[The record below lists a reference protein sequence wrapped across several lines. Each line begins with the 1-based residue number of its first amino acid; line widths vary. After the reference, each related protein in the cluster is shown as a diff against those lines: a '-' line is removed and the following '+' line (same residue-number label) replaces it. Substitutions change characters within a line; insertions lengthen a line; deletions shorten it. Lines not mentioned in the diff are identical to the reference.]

1 MQEYIKLTV
10 SAEMKQQVPSSYKKR
25 KFSNSEDFLNLIVK
39 EKVASIPL
47 IGIRATMVNLLMIFY
62 LKEPNSCLA
71 RTHAIRISTKA
82 RQNKDWDFEIKGYFP
97 DKDCRIV
104 DSRGNTMAHVI
115 IPVHERIY
123 KKFHCLF
130 LLKFG
135 VKKELMASK
144 DLYHVVVTPD
154 MDQAFVIGVITI
166 LDYIY
171 VESTRC

>member
-1 MQEYIKLTV
+1 MAFYHKTSLTFAKL
-10 SAEMKQQVPSSYKKR
+10 SDCILK
-25 KFSNSEDFLNLIVK
+25 DIIVK
-39 EKVASIPL
+39 SIQNYKIYI
-47 IGIRATMVNLLMIFY
+47 IGFLKLVFC

-71 RTHAIRISTKA
+71 RTHAIRISTEA
-82 RQNKDWDFEIKGYFP
+82 RQNKDWDFEIKGCFS
-97 DKDCRIV
+97 DI
-104 DSRGNTMAHVI
+104 
-115 IPVHERIY
+115 
-123 KKFHCLF
+123 
-130 LLKFG
+130 G

>member
-1 MQEYIKLTV
+1 
-10 SAEMKQQVPSSYKKR
+10 MKQQVPSSYKKR

-47 IGIRATMVNLLMIFY
+47 IGIRATM
-62 LKEPNSCLA
+62 PNSCLA

-104 DSRGNTMAHVI
+104 DSRGNTMAH
-115 IPVHERIY
+115 
-123 KKFHCLF
+123 
-130 LLKFG
+130 
-135 VKKELMASK
+135 KELMASK